1 MDKDNSEEMKKKI
14 KTLRTIDWKDE
25 DICHIFKLTPAELI
39 KLSGT
44 NLWGGG

>member
-14 KTLRTIDWKDE
+14 KTLRAIDWKDE
-25 DICHIFKLTPAELI
+25 DICRIFKLTPTELI
-39 KLSGT
+39 KLSGP